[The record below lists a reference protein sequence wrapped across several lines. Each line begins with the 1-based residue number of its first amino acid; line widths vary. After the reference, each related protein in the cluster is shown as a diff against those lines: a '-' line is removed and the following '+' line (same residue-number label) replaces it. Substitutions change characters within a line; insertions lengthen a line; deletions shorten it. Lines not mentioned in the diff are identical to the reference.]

1 VTGMRDRAHSVFP
14 QKNSSHPSRWKA
26 VLGPLTRIVVAVV
39 LVYGAVAMAEVFV
52 KSLRGVLSL
61 GGAVPAVYYLT
72 YLIVSV
78 LVAYFVYRA
87 YVRLVEKRAL
97 SELSRTGASRELGVG
112 MLVGLGLA
120 AATIGVLWVLGFYTV
135 AGTNALT
142 VLFIL
147 LTNDGAGAFV
157 EEILLRGI
165 VFRITEGQLGTWIAL
180 VISVVV
186 FALLHLASPHATVIS
201 TITAG

>member
-1 VTGMRDRAHSVFP
+1 MLP
-14 QKNSSHPSRWKA
+14 QENSIRPSRWKA
-26 VLGPLTRIVVAVV
+26 VLGPLARIVVAVV
-39 LVYGAVAMAEVFV
+39 LVYGAVAIAEVIV

-61 GGAVPAVYYLT
+61 DGAVPAVYYLA

-78 LVAYFVYRA
+78 LVAYYVYRA
-87 YVRLVEKRAL
+87 YVRLIEKRAL

-135 AGTNALT
+135 AGANALT
-142 VLFIL
+142 VVFIL
-147 LTNDGAGAFV
+147 LANDGAVAFV

-165 VFRITEGQLGTWIAL
+165 VFRISEEQLGT
-180 VISVVV
+180 
-186 FALLHLASPHATVIS
+186 
-201 TITAG
+201 